1 MFTTLLPALVFLS
14 VFSTDGTRW
23 RGFGDR
29 SLLHAREAFTGGDD
43 EEAQDLL
50 EIALNA
56 LPADGEM
63 AAQARFLAARTAL
76 NRGEPR
82 EALQRL
88 EDLESAF
95 PEVRD
100 YILFYRAAAH
110 RAAGEWPQALKVW
123 RQIVA
128 RYPYSP
134 LAPES
139 RFSIA
144 DALRAM
150 GRLRDAAENYDLAIE
165 RHSKHDRVGIARFVR
180 ARLAEQLRDWELAAD
195 GYRAIAIDAPLDFYA
210 PQAMRRLENLAAR
223 RRISALSFYERMRRI
238 DRYLSARAVDPAHRE
253 LQELLDDVRGKAQ
266 QMAWDERTA
275 RVAYRSDDFE
285 NALAGFQNLTQR
297 SSGPQRARYLRWA
310 SRSLAA
316 LGRFDEAVDIYEKLA
331 RDHRTQPDGRVYLYK
346 AAWLAYNGG
355 DHERSLTL
363 FKQYAERFGE
373 SRDVDDAEWFIAWNA
388 YRLSDDNASLRKLR
402 ELRQRYPSSKLV
414 QRSLYWE
421 ARILH
426 RQGRLDEAARAYGVA
441 IDKEPSN
448 YYAIYSTKRL
458 KELVTQA
465 EPEAAPQAALERL
478 ARPRFAALGAVAPG
492 SPPAN
497 IAGKNNR
504 RDRATPRI
512 PEGSE
517 VFDWERPTGKRA
529 VRLMKLGFLGAATDL
544 VRRLEAK
551 SGYAEAAVHFARARL
566 LYTLG
571 DYHAAF
577 RIAASR
583 LRRAPPEQAEAVSE
597 MLYPFAHGELVER
610 AEEEWK
616 LSPLLLLSVI
626 RQESAFDDRARSWAS
641 ARGLMQIIPPTAA
654 RIAEALEVEDFH
666 PGLLNDPRINV
677 RFGSWY
683 LRALLDT
690 YHGHP
695 LLALGGYNAGPLAMT
710 RWVNAR
716 TELATD
722 EFIEEIPYSE
732 TRSYIKKIVANL
744 AHYHALYGGELSIP
758 ATMSA
763 PKDNGIRF

>member
-1 MFTTLLPALVFLS
+1 MFATLLPTALVFLS
-14 VFSTDGTRW
+14 VFPTDGTRW
-23 RGFGDR
+23 HGFGDR
-29 SLLHAREAFTGGDD
+29 ALLHAREAFTDGED
-43 EEAQDLL
+43 EQARNLL
-50 EIALNA
+50 EIALDA
-56 LPADGEM
+56 LPAGGEM

-76 NRGEPR
+76 NLNEPHQ
-82 EALQRL
+82 ALGYL
-88 EDLESAF
+88 KDLENSF

-110 RAAGEWPQALKVW
+110 RAAGEWPISLKLW
-123 RQIVA
+123 RQLVA
-128 RYPYSP
+128 KYPYSP

-144 DALRAM
+144 DSLRAM
-150 GRLRDAAENYDLAIE
+150 GRVRDAAENYDLAIE

-180 ARLAEQLRDWELAAD
+180 ARLAEQLRDWELAAESF
-195 GYRAIAIDAPLDFYA
+195 RAIAIDAPLDFYA
-210 PQAMRRLENLAAR
+210 PQAMRRLEDLATR
-223 RRISALSFYERMRRI
+223 RRVPPLSFYERMRRI

-266 QMAWDERTA
+266 QMAWDERVA

-285 NALAGFQNLTQR
+285 TALAGFQNLAER

-316 LGRFDEAVDIYEKLA
+316 LGRFDEAVNIYEKLA

-355 DHERSLTL
+355 DHERSRTL
-363 FKQYAERFGE
+363 FTEYAERFGE
-373 SRDVDDAEWFIAWNA
+373 TRDVDDADWFIAWNA
-388 YRLSDDNASLRKLR
+388 YRLGDDNAALRKLR
-402 ELRQRYPSSKLV
+402 GLRRRYPSSKLV
-414 QRSLYWE
+414 QRTHYWE

-448 YYAIYSTKRL
+448 YYAIYSTERL
-458 KELVTQA
+458 KELVAQA

-478 ARPRFAALGAVAPG
+478 ARPRFAALGAVASKP
-492 SPPAN
+492 PPATIGTPN
-497 IAGKNNR
+497 TKRA
-504 RDRATPRI
+504 RATPLT

-517 VFDWERPTGKRA
+517 VFDWSRPTGKRA
-529 VRLMKLGFLGAATDL
+529 IRLMTLGFVGAATDL

-551 SGYAEAAVHFARARL
+551 SGHDDAAVHFARARL

-583 LRRAPPEQAEAVSE
+583 LRNASPKKAEAVSE

-610 AEEEWK
+610 AEVEWK

-654 RIAEALEVEDFH
+654 RIAEALEVANIARLAIDVALR
-666 PGLLNDPRINV
+666 PTNKGRISGTM
-677 RFGSWY
+677 R
-683 LRALLDT
+683 LR
-690 YHGHP
+690 GK
-695 LLALGGYNAGPLAMT
+695 
-710 RWVNAR
+710 
-716 TELATD
+716 
-722 EFIEEIPYSE
+722 IEQACVI
-732 TRSYIKKIVANL
+732 
-744 AHYHALYGGELSIP
+744 
-758 ATMSA
+758 
-763 PKDNGIRF
+763 